1 VGMPPMIAI
10 AQQIKDKDYQP
21 FTILG
26 SEVPFPFDEKPADN
40 AKNYAGA
47 THTMPLLED
56 WGVELSNGNH
66 RWHTHAAANE

>member
-1 VGMPPMIAI
+1 MIAI
-10 AQQIKDKDYQP
+10 AQQIKDKDCQP

-47 THTMPLLED
+47 THTFC
-56 WGVELSNGNH
+56 V
-66 RWHTHAAANE
+66 